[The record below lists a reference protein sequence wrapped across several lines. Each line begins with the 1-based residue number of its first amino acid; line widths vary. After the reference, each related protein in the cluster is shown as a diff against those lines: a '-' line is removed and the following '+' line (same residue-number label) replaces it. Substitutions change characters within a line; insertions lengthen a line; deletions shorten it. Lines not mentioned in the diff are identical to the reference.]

1 MWPSNRDVYRIMG
14 CIIRE
19 DRSGRGGLLAY
30 NKTKIEKGRAVMHH
44 VFLALVGIIISAV
57 IVLMIVQA
65 DSAIVRLMRGEGW
78 AMRGLLGAVVVIFT
92 CGMAV
97 YIGRILRFFLYIL

>member
-1 MWPSNRDVYRIMG
+1 MG
-14 CIIRE
+14 RIIRE

-78 AMRGLLGAVVVIFT
+78 AMRGLLGVVTVVFSLSMT
-92 CGMAV
+92 V
-97 YIGRILRFFLYIL
+97 YIGKILKFFLFVL

>member
-1 MWPSNRDVYRIMG
+1 
-14 CIIRE
+14 
-19 DRSGRGGLLAY
+19 
-30 NKTKIEKGRAVMHH
+30 MHH
-44 VFLALVGIIISAV
+44 VFLTLVGIIISAV